1 LVLLLRDDSH
11 SDLTENILQNL
22 QGRVILLLQRHKNN

>member
-1 LVLLLRDDSH
+1 MRDNTH

-22 QGRVILLLQRHKNN
+22 QGSVILQLQRHKNN